1 MNFLDFEK
9 NSLQDL
15 IIAPEIDYS
24 KEFDEEDKEALFRS
38 FRYWSPQYLGNGAK
52 FFPSNKNA
60 NRIEL
65 TFFLK
70 NEDDILKN
78 IAKIHE
84 SIIGSY
90 TVYIDFYF
98 TAVSDA
104 GCELKYPR

>member
-1 MNFLDFEK
+1 MDFLDFEK
-9 NSLQDL
+9 NSSQDL

-24 KEFDEEDKEALFRS
+24 KEFDEEDKEVLFRS

-70 NEDDILKN
+70 DEQDILKN
-78 IAKIHE
+78 IVHIHDA
-84 SIIGSY
+84 IIGSY
-90 TVYIDFYF
+90 TAYVDFYF
-98 TAVSDA
+98 TAVSNA